1 MGEEE
6 KLGVAEGML
15 EVEIVQGVGEEE
27 VVVKGLE
34 ESRVVMTALPLPSP

>member
-15 EVEIVQGVGEEE
+15 EVEIVQGMGEE

>member
-6 KLGVAEGML
+6 KLGVAEGKL
-15 EVEIVQGVGEEE
+15 EVEIVQGVGEE

-34 ESRVVMTALPLPSP
+34 ESRVVMTALPLPPP